1 MIKFNHV
8 TKTFNENNQPLNA
21 LSDITFSINKGEAF
35 GVIGESGAGK
45 STLLRLINALE
56 KPTSGAVSVNGIA
69 VSTLSKKE
77 LRQAQKQIGMV
88 FQHFNL
94 LNNKTVEENV
104 HLPLELHDYPSALTT
119 DDVLTFVG
127 LEDKKD
133 SYPAQL
139 SGGQKQR
146 VGIARALITRP
157 DILLCD
163 EPTSA
168 LDQNTTEEIVDVL
181 KKAHQ
186 EFKMTIVVVTH
197 ELPVIKELCGRAAV
211 MEKGTVREIIAVKR
225 SNKKANVKPYH
236 ERAIEVLTYE

>member
-1 MIKFNHV
+1 MIEFHHV
-8 TKTFNENNQPLNA
+8 NKTFDLKDKPLTA
-21 LSDITFSINKGEAF
+21 LSDITLSIHEGEAF

-56 KPTSGAVSVNGIA
+56 KPTSGSVSVKNID
-69 VSTLSKKE
+69 VSNLSKKE
-77 LRQAQKQIGMV
+77 LRQAQKQIGMI
-88 FQHFNL
+88 FQQFNL
-94 LNNKTVEENV
+94 LNNKTVAENV
-104 HLPLELHDYPSALTT
+104 SLPLELHDYPDALST
-119 DDVLTFVG
+119 DEVLRFVG
-127 LEDKKD
+127 LEDKKN
-133 SYPAQL
+133 SYPSQL

-186 EFKMTIVVVTH
+186 AFKMTIVVVTH
-197 ELPVIKELCGRAAV
+197 ELPVIKELCSRAAV
-211 MEKGTVREIIAVKR
+211 MEKGKIREIIAVRR
-225 SNKKANVKPYH
+225 SGEKANIKPYH
-236 ERAIEVLTYE
+236 ERAIEVLTNG